1 MPAFSSDWFVWKGE
15 QAASNDVI
23 YSVLLFTIL
32 STVIISSFMYRFIA
46 RILRWMLAHNLLKKQ
61 FPSPPVDS
69 LLLGHSGQLQKPHHH
84 RWLCEMTKQLG
95 DKFYMRL
102 AHNHVV
108 MVSDPELMPIV
119 FDRALYP
126 PNADVIDRPVDQM
139 LHGLDVVTS
148 NAGEPNLLSAK
159 TGDPYWRLVRKG
171 VAPAFN
177 PQNIRQ
183 GFGHVLEATS
193 QLIQVLKQRGPE
205 KAVDIDDAAQRV
217 ALEVIGKVGFG
228 KSFNSL
234 ASLDAPAE
242 QDVFKALAA
251 GLEEASKRMANPLR
265 TYMFFDP
272 EVEKGNV
279 SLRKFKSVTMEL
291 LEEVQARGAPKEDD
305 PTIAG
310 HLLRLRDSEGR
321 PLSQERLHAEFSV
334 MFIGGTDTTG
344 HTIANTLYLISQH
357 PEVEAKITA
366 ELDSLGFLVGPTRPV
381 PKKME
386 YSDLSKLTYLSAAI
400 KESMRLMAVVGAGVA
415 RVANEQVKMGPYT
428 IPKNTLLWVPLQALQ
443 TSPALWPQ
451 PDTYMPERWLEENA
465 EYWTPQPSSTGYEA
479 GSAAAR
485 KTDSGKEQRFK
496 KYMPFGDGMRAC
508 VGQSL
513 AKMNYTAATALLL
526 SQFTFRLADRMG
538 GPEGV
543 LAGEMAR
550 ITVAQRDGLWMH
562 AVPRSVTA

>member
-1 MPAFSSDWFVWKGE
+1 M
-15 QAASNDVI
+15 
-23 YSVLLFTIL
+23 
-32 STVIISSFMYRFIA
+32 
-46 RILRWMLAHNLLKKQ
+46 
-61 FPSPPVDS
+61 DS
-69 LLLGHSGQLQKPHHH
+69 LLLGHGGQLQKPHHH
-84 RWLCEMTKQLG
+84 RWLSEMTKKLG
-95 DKFYMRL
+95 NKFYMRL
-102 AHNHVV
+102 AHNHVL
-108 MVSDPELMPIV
+108 MISDPELVPIV

-126 PNADVIDRPVDQM
+126 PNANVLDRPVDQI
-139 LHGLDVVTS
+139 LHDIDVVTS
-148 NAGEPNLLSAK
+148 NAGEPNMLSAK

-183 GFGHVLEATS
+183 GFGHVVEAAN
-193 QLIQVLKQRGPE
+193 QLIQVLKERGAD

-251 GLEEASKRMANPLR
+251 SLEEVSKRMANPLR
-265 TYMFFDP
+265 VYRFFDP
-272 EVEKGNV
+272 IAGLSKQPFLHGCVLIVEPFMLQEVKKSNV
-279 SLRKFKSVTMEL
+279 ALKKFKRVTKDL
-291 LEEVQARGAPKEDD
+291 LEEVQARGTPDKDD

-321 PLSQERLHAEFSV
+321 PLSQDRLHAEFSV

-344 HTIANTLYLISQH
+344 HTIANTLFLISQH
-357 PEVEAKITA
+357 PEVEAKITT
-366 ELDSLGFLVGPTRPV
+366 ELEDLGFLVGPSRPV
-381 PKKME
+381 PRQME

-415 RVANEQVKMGPYT
+415 RVANEQMQMGPYT

-443 TSPALWPQ
+443 TSPALWTQ
-451 PDTYMPERWLEENA
+451 PDTYMPERWLEESA
-465 EYWTPQPSSTGYEA
+465 EYWSPQPSTTDSEA

-485 KTDSGKEQRFK
+485 KFEDGAPPRFK
-496 KYMPFGDGMRAC
+496 KYMPFGEGMRAC

-526 SQFTFRLADRMG
+526 SHFSFRLADRMG

-543 LAGEMAR
+543 IASEMAR
-550 ITVAQRDGLWMH
+550 ITVAQRDGMWMH
-562 AVPRSVTA
+562 ALPRSVTA